1 MSEKILPQQKILDN
15 LINFLKSQTEVS
27 CAWFEGS
34 HARSEQDEFSDV
46 DLWVDCENGSEK
58 DLLAKIVKFVE
69 TQLNQTAQV
78 AHNFFQDHPEIFQNY
93 IIVKDFVLDLCIQ
106 SKSRTPKV
114 FFAKNEEVKVIFDKN
129 NSLQFSNELR
139 STVYTEN
146 LEAIKKWI
154 LAKSTVIENKA
165 KRGDY
170 FQVAGIYFSFL
181 EDVIMYYL
189 ARDDV
194 TKCTYSH
201 SSAYKDA
208 AKLDKETQEF
218 LQSLFKAGTI
228 EEINQNL
235 KIIHSQFNL
244 VPVSDT
250 TLQVKIRGFP
260 PQSV

>member
-1 MSEKILPQQKILDN
+1 MTEIKLKQEEILN
-15 LINFLKSQTEVS
+15 ELINFLKSQTEVS

-34 HARSEQDEFSDV
+34 YARNEQDEFSDV
-46 DLWVDCENGSEK
+46 DLWVDCENGLEK
-58 DLLAKIVKFVE
+58 DLLDKIVKFIE
-69 TQLNQTAQV
+69 TQSNQTTQV

-93 IIVKDFVLDLCIQ
+93 IIVEDFVLDLCIQ

-114 FFAKNEEVKVIFDKN
+114 FFAQNEEVKVILDKN
-129 NSLQFSNELR
+129 NSLQFSSELR
-139 STVYTEN
+139 SVTYTES
-146 LEAIKKWI
+146 LDSIRKWI

-181 EDVIMYYL
+181 EDVIMFYL
-189 ARDDV
+189 VNDNV

-208 AKLDKETQEF
+208 MKLDVETQEF

-235 KIIHSQFNL
+235 IKIKEIFNFN
-244 VPVSDT
+244 T
-250 TLQVKIRGFP
+250 I
-260 PQSV
+260 